1 MTRPPSNARELP
13 KQTAFAINEGTA
25 LSPAQQSAA
34 IALTGWMKYPTSIQI
49 NVDNEVDFKAISAMM
64 FSLKKPLGGIGVWG
78 KEVNVIGEILLPGK
92 YTIMHREKVF
102 FTVYLAKVV

>member
-25 LSPAQQSAA
+25 LSTVQQSAA
-34 IALTGWMKYPTSIQI
+34 IALTGWMRCPTSIQV
-49 NVDNEVDFKAISAMM
+49 NVDNEADFKAISAMM
-64 FSLKKPLGGIGVWG
+64 FSLKRPNGGIGVWG
-78 KEVNVIGEILLPGK
+78 REVGSVEGILPPGK

-102 FTVYLAKVV
+102 FTVYFPKVV